1 MSTFFLIFGIICIV
15 AGILLEIYGWGSH
28 NKRPIA
34 ICEGIMVVLLGI
46 GMIIG
51 RNEKSPYEIQAEL
64 ESEAIENYDNGS
76 EVYINGKKNNDIDIN
91 GINLDR
97 YNIKIKEGKIYLID
111 IHDIGLCFFCKKIN
125 KILNFL

>member
-1 MSTFFLIFGIICIV
+1 MNTCFLIFGIIFIV
-15 AGILLEIYGWGSH
+15 AGILLAIYGLGSH

-34 ICEGIMVVLLGI
+34 VCESITLVLLGI
-46 GMIIG
+46 GMFIE

-76 EVYINGKKNNDIDIN
+76 EVYINGKKTDDIDIN

-111 IHDIGLCFFCKKIN
+111 K
-125 KILNFL
+125 

>member
-1 MSTFFLIFGIICIV
+1 MGTCFLILGIICIV
-15 AGILLEIYGWGSH
+15 AGIIFEIYEWGSR

-34 ICEGIMVVLLGI
+34 VCEGIMAVLLGI
-46 GMIIG
+46 GMILG
-51 RNEKSPYEIQAEL
+51 RNEKTYDEIQEEL

-91 GINLDR
+91 GINLDK

-111 IHDIGLCFFCKKIN
+111 KYIY
-125 KILNFL
+125 

>member
-1 MSTFFLIFGIICIV
+1 MKRSTKLIRKVIGNEYIFLIFGIICIV
-15 AGILLEIYGWGSH
+15 AGILLEILLEIYGWGSH

-111 IHDIGLCFFCKKIN
+111 K
-125 KILNFL
+125 

>member
-51 RNEKSPYEIQAEL
+51 RNEKSPMKYRQ
-64 ESEAIENYDNGS
+64 
-76 EVYINGKKNNDIDIN
+76 
-91 GINLDR
+91 NLNQKLLKTMIMVR
-97 YNIKIKEGKIYLID
+97 KFISMARKTMI
-111 IHDIGLCFFCKKIN
+111 
-125 KILNFL
+125 

>member
-1 MSTFFLIFGIICIV
+1 MSIFLLIFGIICAVVGVI
-15 AGILLEIYGWGSH
+15 
-28 NKRPIA
+28 IA
-34 ICEGIMVVLLGI
+34 IFGCVTRDKDVVAIIGGIIIVLLGI
-46 GMIIG
+46 DTIIG

-91 GINLDR
+91 GINLDK

-111 IHDIGLCFFCKKIN
+111 K
-125 KILNFL
+125 

>member
-1 MSTFFLIFGIICIV
+1 MSTFLLIFGIIYIV

-34 ICEGIMVVLLGI
+34 IMEGITIILLGI
-46 GMIIG
+46 GMFLR

-111 IHDIGLCFFCKKIN
+111 K
-125 KILNFL
+125 

>member
-1 MSTFFLIFGIICIV
+1 MSIFLLIFGIICAVVGVI
-15 AGILLEIYGWGSH
+15 
-28 NKRPIA
+28 IA
-34 ICEGIMVVLLGI
+34 IFGRVTRDKDVVAIIGGIIIVLLDI
-46 GMIIG
+46 DTIIG

-91 GINLDR
+91 GINLDK

-111 IHDIGLCFFCKKIN
+111 K
-125 KILNFL
+125 

>member
-111 IHDIGLCFFCKKIN
+111 K
-125 KILNFL
+125 

>member
-1 MSTFFLIFGIICIV
+1 MNTCFLIFGIIFIV
-15 AGILLEIYGWGSH
+15 AGILLEIYGLGSH

-34 ICEGIMVVLLGI
+34 VCEGIMLVLLGI
-46 GMIIG
+46 GMFIE

-76 EVYINGKKNNDIDIN
+76 EVYINGKKTDDIDIN

-111 IHDIGLCFFCKKIN
+111 K
-125 KILNFL
+125 